1 MSEAERQRRKSYK
14 ANRTRVIWIQAA
26 ILLLVACSIV
36 ACVVLRTLSNGTKDT
51 VATYVESGSV
61 DYEVKYEPND
71 YFAEEWQPSGLAYVT
86 EYVEDIKAK
95 FKYTYELD
103 APDLYYEFEYGLKML
118 IEIRDNTTKK
128 IINSEEETLISGMK
142 GIQCSNVPL
151 EISVDQT
158 IPFDEYNLRIT
169 EMVETLRLDATSTIR
184 LTLDV
189 KTKTSAGVNNYT
201 TSLVIPANQRTSFEL
216 STMASAPSGVENT
229 VVIHEE
235 PESKLIT
242 VLLIVLSSLE
252 LALFVLFVLY
262 VVLTRNHDINY
273 ANKVRKLYSS
283 YKSFIQRIV
292 NGFDVEG
299 YEILIVSSF
308 NEMLSIR
315 DTIQSPILMSENTD
329 QTRTQF
335 FIPTATKI
343 LYLYEIKV
351 ENYDEIYGSN
361 PDWIDDSVIPYGGP
375 VKIAVPI
382 THEDGSLPAVNV
394 HSVNIKPIG

>member
-14 ANRTRVIWIQAA
+14 ANRTRFIWIQAA

-51 VATYVESGSV
+51 VATYVEGGSV
-61 DYEVKYEPND
+61 DYDVKYKPND
-71 YFAEEWQPSGLAYVT
+71 YFEEEWQPSGLSYVT
-86 EYVEDIKAK
+86 ELVEDIKAK

-142 GIQCSNVPL
+142 GTQCSNVPL

-158 IPFDEYNLRIT
+158 IPFDEYNLRIM

-201 TSLVIPANQRTSFEL
+201 TSLVIPANQRTFET
-216 STMASAPSGVENT
+216 STAASAPSGVENT

-299 YEILIVSSF
+299 YEILLVSSF

-382 THEDGSLPAVNV
+382 THEDGSLPAVKV
-394 HSVNIKPIG
+394 PSVNIKPIG

>member
-14 ANRTRVIWIQAA
+14 ANRTRFIWIQAA

-51 VATYVESGSV
+51 VATYVEGGSV
-61 DYEVKYEPND
+61 DYEVKYKPND
-71 YFAEEWQPSGLAYVT
+71 YFVEEWQPSGLSYVT
-86 EYVEDIKAK
+86 ELVEDIKAK

-142 GIQCSNVPL
+142 GTQCSNVPL

-158 IPFDEYNLRIT
+158 IPFDEYNLRIM
-169 EMVETLRLDATSTIR
+169 EMVETLRLDASSTIR

-201 TSLVIPANQRTSFEL
+201 TSLVIPANQRTFET
-216 STMASAPSGVENT
+216 STTASAPSGVENT

-235 PESKLIT
+235 PESKLTT

-299 YEILIVSSF
+299 YEILLVSSF

-382 THEDGSLPAVNV
+382 THEDGSLPAVKV
-394 HSVNIKPIG
+394 PSVNIKPIG